1 MLDSKLIS
9 KARRS
14 AEKAKIR
21 MACVSCIAYKHRCS
35 DSRPCK
41 SCLRA
46 QRPCVESGNLTSKYD
61 TGSCGSPRTA
71 SNNMPN
77 VHSAF
82 ITERVS
88 RTTSGCSG
96 LEWAYCEARS
106 LMGMGYRVEFLER
119 FFCCLSASD
128 AQELNSAMVMSTP
141 EIIDSI
147 SFSKP
152 QCSGLCEADEN
163 RLIAWDS
170 ETDAVFC
177 KSMDLTTR
185 QQSFQSNPRNAA
197 LFGMRCDE
205 FISRASNF
213 ELAIPLCEVDALIL
227 LLYRSVHRIRGQQP
241 AVMFLRMYIGAS
253 RTGSLIRESLRVE
266 NDELHRPKEVRSA
279 ALALRLTVDG
289 NELTKRGCERALC
302 FFSSCCLFPL
312 LESFSLRLRCFIL
325 IFSFCAHLGPK

>member
-41 SCLRA
+41 SCLKA
-46 QRPCVESGNLTSKYD
+46 KRPCVESGNLTSKYD

-77 VHSAF
+77 VHSAL
-82 ITERVS
+82 ITDRDS
-88 RTTSGCSG
+88 STRSGRSG

-128 AQELNSAMVMSTP
+128 AQELNKAMVMSTP

-289 NELTKRGCERALC
+289 NE
-302 FFSSCCLFPL
+302 
-312 LESFSLRLRCFIL
+312 
-325 IFSFCAHLGPK
+325 

>member
-1 MLDSKLIS
+1 
-9 KARRS
+9 
-14 AEKAKIR
+14 
-21 MACVSCIAYKHRCS
+21 
-35 DSRPCK
+35 
-41 SCLRA
+41 
-46 QRPCVESGNLTSKYD
+46 
-61 TGSCGSPRTA
+61 
-71 SNNMPN
+71 
-77 VHSAF
+77 
-82 ITERVS
+82 
-88 RTTSGCSG
+88 
-96 LEWAYCEARS
+96 
-106 LMGMGYRVEFLER
+106 MGMGYRVEFLER

-289 NELTKRGCERALC
+289 NE
-302 FFSSCCLFPL
+302 
-312 LESFSLRLRCFIL
+312 
-325 IFSFCAHLGPK
+325 